1 MAPLSLPEYTTLFSQ
16 CFSPDGKYLAVG
28 DDRGRVA
35 LFILDKIAQ
44 K

>member
-1 MAPLSLPEYTTLFSQ
+1 MSVTSLSEYTTLFSQ

-35 LFILDKIAQ
+35 VFKLDQIAL